1 MELYIHRDGQQ
12 YGPYPAEEA
21 RAHLA
26 SGALRPDDLAWHEGA
41 SAWVPLA
48 ELAGIAPSPLPTAPA
63 TPSPSSS
70 RTPEP
75 RLPPMAKPARVP
87 QAVPAQGM
95 PAAASAAA
103 EGGARRRRRSSPV
116 DALRRRQRSAGFRNM
131 GLGAVLF
138 LLGAGAT
145 IATYELAASGGG
157 GIYFVKWGLML
168 AGIVQFTKGAVQTW
182 KA

>member
-87 QAVPAQGM
+87 QAVPAQG
-95 PAAASAAA
+95 AAAAAAA